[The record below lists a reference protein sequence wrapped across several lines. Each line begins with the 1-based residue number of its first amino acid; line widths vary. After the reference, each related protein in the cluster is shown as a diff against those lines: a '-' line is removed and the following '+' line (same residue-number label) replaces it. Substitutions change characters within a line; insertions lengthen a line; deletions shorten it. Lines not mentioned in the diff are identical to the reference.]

1 MAPTGAGEG
10 GSAPGTKIKGKS
22 KTKSARH
29 LLAPSAA
36 SAAAS
41 APVATASPAAGTNL
55 GPIA

>member
-22 KTKSARH
+22 KTKSVRH
-29 LLAPSAA
+29 LLAPPTALA
-36 SAAAS
+36 VAS
-41 APVATASPAAGTNL
+41 APATTASPAAGTNL